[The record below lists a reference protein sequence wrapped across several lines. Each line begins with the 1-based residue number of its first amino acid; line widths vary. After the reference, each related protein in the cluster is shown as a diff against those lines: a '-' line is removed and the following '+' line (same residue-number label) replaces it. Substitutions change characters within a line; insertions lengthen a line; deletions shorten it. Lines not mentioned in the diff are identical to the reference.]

1 MTIYEYGN
9 SSAPVVLIQP
19 VDKQNMSGI
28 ESEIREIGRLS
39 DKDFSLIGVKIE
51 NWNHDLSPWAAPAV
65 FGREGFGDGAND
77 TLEEVLKLCSDEH
90 KLYMIG
96 GYSLA
101 AMFALWAAYQ
111 TDVFTAVAAA
121 SPSIWFPGFIDYMKN
136 NNLMSHKVYLSL
148 GDKEEKARNPV
159 VATVG
164 DCIREAHEMLKA
176 KRVDCVLEWETG
188 NHFKEPDLR
197 TARAFAWA
205 LNEFESN

>member
-19 VDKQNMSGI
+19 VDEQNMSGI
-28 ESEIREIGRLS
+28 ESEIKEIGRLS
-39 DKDFSLIGVKIE
+39 DKEFSFIAVKIE
-51 NWNHDLSPWAAPAV
+51 NWNRDLSPWAAPAV
-65 FGREGFGDGAND
+65 FGREGFGGGAND

-90 KLYMIG
+90 KSYIIG

-111 TDVFTAVAAA
+111 TDVFIAVAAA
-121 SPSIWFPGFIDYMKN
+121 SPSIWFPGFFDYMKN
-136 NNLMSHKVYLSL
+136 NNLMSHKIYLSL
-148 GDKEEKARNPV
+148 GDKEEKTRNPV
-159 VATVG
+159 LATVA

-176 KRVDCVLEWETG
+176 KKADCVLEWETG

-205 LNEFESN
+205 LNGFAS